1 MIHQKPSGDR
11 STDSGAYSSEHRGA
25 SSSSDAPGGMV
36 GQASKR
42 KPVASGGAGEK
53 RIFIIPRDE

>member
-1 MIHQKPSGDR
+1 
-11 STDSGAYSSEHRGA
+11 
-25 SSSSDAPGGMV
+25 MV

-53 RIFIIPRDE
+53 RILGLQEVVWVI